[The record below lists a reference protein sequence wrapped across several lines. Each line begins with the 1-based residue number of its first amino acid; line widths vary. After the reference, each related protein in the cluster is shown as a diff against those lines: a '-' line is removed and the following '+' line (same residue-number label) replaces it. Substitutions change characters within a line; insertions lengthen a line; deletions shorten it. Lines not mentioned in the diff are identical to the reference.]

1 MSKIDF
7 SKTIAAFC
15 CSIAF
20 SFSAYGAEGNTIQIE
35 STQKESNADECSKEL
50 LLTYF
55 PKPFVNETLKKYN
68 VPQDK
73 WDAINQ
79 QLSEKDKQVISIVE
93 DKASKMNPNPLKDA
107 QQRQAAVKI
116 FRETL
121 RQIFSEVMKNN
132 GITDEKQLEAMLDDI
147 QQQKARRFAQ
157 CMERRKTAEL
167 TNNKSKMPSDK
178 RLDNDEDD
186 EDDEDDD
193 DYDDDEDDDRKG
205 TNKNEQNGNRVNA
218 QQPRM

>member
-1 MSKIDF
+1 M
-7 SKTIAAFC
+7 AAVC

-20 SFSAYGAEGNTIQIE
+20 SFSAYGADTDTIKIE
-35 STQKESNADECSKEL
+35 TTHKESNADECSKEL

-68 VPQDK
+68 IPQEK
-73 WDAINQ
+73 WDAINS

-93 DKASKMNPNPLKDA
+93 EKASKMNPNPLKDA

-132 GITDEKQLEAMLDDI
+132 GITDEKQIDTMLDDI
-147 QQQKARRFAQ
+147 QQQKAKRFAQ
-157 CMERRKTAEL
+157 CMERRKTADAPASE
-167 TNNKSKMPSDK
+167 KAKMTSSSQKAGQSSD
-178 RLDNDEDD
+178 ED

-193 DYDDDEDDDRKG
+193 DDDDSEDDDEDDQGQGRGYEGKPSNNNMKPA
-205 TNKNEQNGNRVNA
+205 T
-218 QQPRM
+218 PRS